1 MDPHGRLSSH
11 TKLSSSK
18 VARSKKPVFL
28 LAISQCGKHT
38 HNTLFPFSHRDRH
51 QCPSVDHTH
60 LPPICYHDE
69 LLSRLKK
76 THSDPEPNTT
86 SKSSSWKAKGQPS
99 YQSLSRLQRKNQGQL
114 LCFGCTIN
122 VVFNFQLLCDV

>member
-76 THSDPEPNTT
+76 THSDPGNNQIQHLNHPPG
-86 SKSSSWKAKGQPS
+86 KLKANHLTNLCLGCKGKIK
-99 YQSLSRLQRKNQGQL
+99 LA
-114 LCFGCTIN
+114 I
-122 VVFNFQLLCDV
+122 